1 MAEDGRPLFSAR
13 GGLPRAVKNTV
24 HVRPVSADDFTIKL
38 TGSRARVIGIQRD
51 TLVTR
56 SLIEEVESRGG
67 DVLLEGTDLLRLAVV
82 ERHFAS
88 GNIGLGL
95 VKGYGLKGG
104 AAATTVAH
112 DSHNMIII
120 GDDRQAMAQAAEEL
134 VRIGGGMALVHGGR
148 VMSVPLDIAGLMSSA
163 RAEVHNARLKKLQAA
178 ARAAGVKDGVEP
190 FMTLSFLAL
199 AVIPELRLTDRGLFD
214 VASFGFTDINA

>member
-1 MAEDGRPLFSAR
+1 MPYFSDLKDFNCRAVFVGGKKVAEDGRPLFSAR

-134 VRIGGGMALVHGGR
+134 VRIGGGHGACARRQGDVR
-148 VMSVPLDIAGLMSSA
+148 SA
-163 RAEVHNARLKKLQAA
+163 RHSRTYEFCPRGSTQ
-178 ARAAGVKDGVEP
+178 RA
-190 FMTLSFLAL
+190 
-199 AVIPELRLTDRGLFD
+199 PEKSCRRPRGLR
-214 VASFGFTDINA
+214 A